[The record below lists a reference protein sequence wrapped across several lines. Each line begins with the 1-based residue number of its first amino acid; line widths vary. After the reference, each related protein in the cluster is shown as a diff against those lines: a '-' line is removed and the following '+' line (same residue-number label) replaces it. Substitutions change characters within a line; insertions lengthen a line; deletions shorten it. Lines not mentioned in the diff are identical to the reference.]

1 MEINKKC
8 EVCGRLLPESEFSKS
23 YKHRCKK
30 CVAKQTKEKRDN
42 VKYGRIDKIFDEYF
56 SKKPRPKKEIITITI
71 EQDKGCW
78 VEYQRDDE
86 PKKHWRDCD
95 THELIS
101 INAAADVLKAGTEI
115 TTRFGKMIVNL
126 HELEQLLRIKLK

>member
-71 EQDKGCW
+71 ENGKGADKL
-78 VEYQRDDE
+78 
-86 PKKHWRDCD
+86 P
-95 THELIS
+95 
-101 INAAADVLKAGTEI
+101 
-115 TTRFGKMIVNL
+115 TRRTDRTLSHPVRF
-126 HELEQLLRIKLK
+126 

>member
-56 SKKPRPKKEIITITI
+56 SKKPRPKKEII
-71 EQDKGCW
+71 EEDQGSHMAK
-78 VEYQRDDE
+78 DDE

-115 TTRFGKMIVNL
+115 TTRFGKMIGNL
-126 HELEQLLRIKLK
+126 HELEQLLGIKLK